1 MSKQTS
7 VRIDKSIIERVKK
20 QSSIYQSFSNTKIV
34 EAALLALLP
43 EKDRYI
49 ELRKASDETID
60 LTREIIAMLS
70 LSDYSSLISKIDN
83 LELNIPNLINSN
95 NTSNVESNSKVTNDM
110 LMHELLQIKYVNIA
124 LLTSI
129 YRPQMLSD
137 KFKEN
142 KQLME
147 LIPNGVENSDKKPLF
162 MESLFN
168 KISTNKFD
176 RELEILSQNKVLNS
190 KEDKE

>member
-83 LELNIPNLINSN
+83 LESNIPNLINSN

>member
-70 LSDYSSLISKIDN
+70 LFDYSSLISKIDN
-83 LELNIPNLINSN
+83 LESNIPDLVNSN
-95 NTSNVESNSKVTNDM
+95 NITNNQSSSKVTNDM

-124 LLTSI
+124 LLSSI
-129 YRPQMLSD
+129 YRPQMSSD
-137 KFKEN
+137 RFKEN
-142 KQLME
+142 KQLMA
-147 LIPNGVENSDKKPLF
+147 LIPNGIEDGDKKPLF

-168 KISTNKFD
+168 KISTNMFD
-176 RELEILSQNKVLNS
+176 RELSILSQNKALKP
-190 KEDKE
+190 KEDK